1 MPLMVVYTLP
11 YESKGWLL
19 YCSLAQSR
27 VPVGEWYQ
35 RFCIPHF
42 VVYYVQIEP

>member
-35 RFCIPHF
+35 RFRIPHF